1 MRITSHQARGVS
13 AAISILFMPLIG
25 AIDTRFSQDLP
36 QPLVEVG
43 FVSPAR
49 AETAPTDDLD
59 YEPPNRGM
67 PKTTQG
73 TGSRGCTLSEPVTV
87 TLLVPNDHTGQTIS
101 GRPTFFWHVSGS
113 TSVPVE
119 FALVEPGVTKPLFVQ
134 RMQVEKRG
142 IMQVQLPQDA
152 PELVSGRKYRWSV
165 SLLCNP
171 NRPSSNVFVQ
181 SWIERVA
188 AKPELTQKLLNAQS
202 ELERARIYAA
212 SGLWYDALTGVSA
225 ADNANPSDM
234 PSGTLR
240 DRAISQARLSL
251 LRQVGLNQVV
261 VQERQNLASN

>member
-1 MRITSHQARGVS
+1 MKITSHQARGITAVL
-13 AAISILFMPLIG
+13 SIVLMPLMSVVN
-25 AIDTRFSQDLP
+25 TQLSQNFRH
-36 QPLVEVG
+36 PLMQVG
-43 FVSPAR
+43 FISPAH
-49 AETAPTDDLD
+49 AETAQTVDFD

-101 GRPTFFWHVSGS
+101 GRPTFFWHVSDK

-134 RMQVEKRG
+134 RMQVQKRG

-188 AKPELTQKLLNAQS
+188 AQPELSQKLANAQS
-202 ELERARIYAA
+202 EIERARIYAA
-212 SGLWYDALTGVSA
+212 SGLWYDALAGISA
-225 ADNANPSDM
+225 PDNANGS
-234 PSGTLR
+234 

-251 LRQVGLNQVV
+251 LTQVGLNQVV
-261 VQERQNLASN
+261 VQERQNLALN

>member
-1 MRITSHQARGVS
+1 MRITSHLARGITG
-13 AAISILFMPLIG
+13 ALSILSISLMG
-25 AIDTRFSQDLP
+25 AIDNPSSQSFRHP
-36 QPLVEVG
+36 FIESGFISPVG
-43 FVSPAR
+43 
-49 AETAPTDDLD
+49 AETAQTEDFD

-73 TGSRGCTLSEPVTV
+73 TGSRGCTLSQPVTV

-101 GRPTFFWHVSGS
+101 NRPTFFWHVSDK

-134 RMQVEKRG
+134 RMEVQKPG

-165 SLLCNP
+165 SLLCNA
-171 NRPSSNVFVQ
+171 NRPSSNVFVT

-188 AKPELTQKLLNAQS
+188 AKPELTQKLFNAES
-202 ELERARIYAA
+202 EQERARIYAA
-212 SGLWYDALTGVSA
+212 SGLWYDALAGISGA
-225 ADNANPSDM
+225 YNANPSD
-234 PSGTLR
+234 
-240 DRAISQARLSL
+240 RAIFQARLSL

-261 VQERQNLASN
+261 LQEQQNLASN

>member
-1 MRITSHQARGVS
+1 MIIHYSHKTKRI
-13 AAISILFMPLIG
+13 AASIFLMPLLMG
-25 AIDTRFSQDLP
+25 LMNV
-36 QPLVEVG
+36 PLSPNFRHSLLEVG
-43 FVSPAR
+43 FISSAR
-49 AETAPTDDLD
+49 AETAPTADLD

-67 PKTTQG
+67 PRTTQG

-101 GRPTFFWHVSGS
+101 GRPTFFWHVSNK

-119 FALVEPGVTKPLFVQ
+119 LALVEPGVTKPLFVQ
-134 RMQVEKRG
+134 QMQVQKPG
-142 IMQVQLPQDA
+142 IMQVQLPQNA
-152 PELVSGRKYRWSV
+152 PELVTGHKYRWSV

-188 AKPELTQKLLNAQS
+188 AKPELTQKLLNTQS

-212 SGLWYDALTGVSA
+212 SGLWYDALAGISA
-225 ADNANPSDM
+225 AENV
-234 PSGTLR
+234 
-240 DRAISQARLSL
+240 QVRLSL

-261 VQERQNLASN
+261 LQEQQNLASN